1 MGQKVHPVGFRLG
14 ITRTW
19 DSRWF
24 EDKQYV
30 EWLHEDLKMRKEL
43 DGMSR
48 SAAIA
53 KVEIERRANQARVI
67 INTAKPGIII
77 GKRGAGIEEIK
88 KKLEKISGKTVS
100 VNVVEIKHPELDA
113 KLVANNIVDQ
123 LEKRIAF
130 RRAMRQALQRTMKA
144 GAKGIKVQCGG
155 RLGGA
160 EIARVER
167 NFEGKVPL
175 HTLRANIDYAH
186 SEAYTTFGRIG
197 VKVWIY
203 LGEVLPA
210 GKQAPAVAQP
220 RDTRPP
226 RRPRPPHA
234 IKPMTGPGSEPKPA
248 AGPAPAAEAAPQVG
262 TAQVGTAQV
271 GAPPAEAPQ
280 VEASMVEVH
289 ASVPAPPPQ
298 PTPAPTPP
306 ATATPPAPPAPQAE
320 GDQKS
325 PTPDASM
332 VEVAAAGPKP
342 HQKPQPKPAPKAG
355 GPKAAAAPKAAAPK
369 PAPAPKP
376 AAAPQPEP
384 DKQPPTPDA
393 SMVEV
398 AANEPKPDEPAKDDD
413 TKTDGGVA

>member
-1 MGQKVHPVGFRLG
+1 MGQKVHPVGLRLG

-24 EDKQYV
+24 EQKQYV
-30 EWLHEDLKMRKEL
+30 NWLHEDLRMRKEL
-43 DGMSR
+43 EGMSR
-48 SAAIA
+48 SAAIS

-67 INTAKPGIII
+67 ISTAKPGIII

-88 KKLEKISGKTVS
+88 KRLEKISGKQVS
-100 VNVVEIKHPELDA
+100 VNVVEIKHPEIDA

-203 LGEVLPA
+203 LGEVLPD
-210 GKQAPAVAQP
+210 GKTQGAPMP
-220 RDTRPP
+220 SRESRPP
-226 RRPRPPHA
+226 RRGPRVPRPGRPA
-234 IKPMTGPGSEPKPA
+234 GEAPA
-248 AGPAPAAEAAPQVG
+248 ADAAVPAPATAAPATV
-262 TAQVGTAQV
+262 
-271 GAPPAEAPQ
+271 
-280 VEASMVEVH
+280 
-289 ASVPAPPPQ
+289 
-298 PTPAPTPP
+298 P
-306 ATATPPAPPAPQAE
+306 ATAVPA
-320 GDQKS
+320 
-325 PTPDASM
+325 T
-332 VEVAAAGPKP
+332 
-342 HQKPQPKPAPKAG
+342 
-355 GPKAAAAPKAAAPK
+355 AAPATA
-369 PAPAPKP
+369 PAPAPQPDAEAANAP
-376 AAAPQPEP
+376 AASSDE
-384 DKQPPTPDA
+384 TPA
-393 SMVEV
+393 E
-398 AANEPKPDEPAKDDD
+398 
-413 TKTDGGVA
+413 GGA

>member
-1 MGQKVHPVGFRLG
+1 MERTHSMGQKVHPVGMRLG

-24 EDKQYV
+24 ENKQYV
-30 EWLHEDLKMRKEL
+30 EWLHEDLRIRREL

-53 KVEIERRANQARVI
+53 KVEIERRANQARVMI
-67 INTAKPGIII
+67 STAKPGIII
-77 GKRGAGIEEIK
+77 GKRGAGIEELRK
-88 KKLEKISGKTVS
+88 RLEKITGKQIS

-144 GAKGIKVQCGG
+144 GAKGIKVQVGG

-203 LGEVLPA
+203 LGEVLPD
-210 GKQAPAVAQP
+210 GKQPVPAPP
-220 RDTRPP
+220 TRDMRPP
-226 RRPRPPHA
+226 RRPRPA
-234 IKPMTGPGSEPKPA
+234 RAPGKPA
-248 AGPAPAAEAAPQVG
+248 APAV
-262 TAQVGTAQV
+262 
-271 GAPPAEAPQ
+271 
-280 VEASMVEVH
+280 
-289 ASVPAPPPQ
+289 
-298 PTPAPTPP
+298 
-306 ATATPPAPPAPQAE
+306 
-320 GDQKS
+320 
-325 PTPDASM
+325 
-332 VEVAAAGPKP
+332 
-342 HQKPQPKPAPKAG
+342 
-355 GPKAAAAPKAAAPK
+355 
-369 PAPAPKP
+369 
-376 AAAPQPEP
+376 
-384 DKQPPTPDA
+384 
-393 SMVEV
+393 
-398 AANEPKPDEPAKDDD
+398 
-413 TKTDGGVA
+413 